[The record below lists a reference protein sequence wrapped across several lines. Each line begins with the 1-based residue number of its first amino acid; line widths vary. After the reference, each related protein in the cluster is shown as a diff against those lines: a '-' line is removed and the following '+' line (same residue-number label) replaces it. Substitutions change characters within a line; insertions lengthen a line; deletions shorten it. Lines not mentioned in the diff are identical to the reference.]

1 MANNNL
7 TAQEKKTLNKMF
19 WLSHLVFISFS
30 MVKMEANGFTMTMA
44 PALEELY
51 GDDPEAKKEAVLRHQ
66 SFFNTH
72 AVPFSFVAGLSY
84 AMERQHKEGKVD
96 GTTIENIKAA
106 LMSPTAGMFDS
117 LFFNAI
123 RVIAAGISIGLCRN
137 GNFLGVILFILMY
150 GVTQSVVK
158 YLLINAGYTL
168 GTSFIDQVFNSGLIQ
183 VLTKCASV
191 LGLMMVGAMTAQ
203 MVNVPLNLVVNTT
216 GAEGGE
222 VVVADILNQVFPG
235 LLGVCALFLMV
246 YLIKKGWTP
255 TKLILL
261 IFAFALVGAAI
272 GLF

>member
-7 TAQEKKTLNKMF
+7 TAQEKATLKKMF

-30 MVKMEANGFTMTMA
+30 MVKMEANGFTMTME

-51 GDDPEAKKEAVLRHQ
+51 GDDPEEMNEAVLRHQ

-72 AVPFSFVAGLSY
+72 AVPFSFVAGLAY

-96 GTTIENIKAA
+96 GMTIENIKAA
-106 LMSPTAGMFDS
+106 LMGPTAGMFDS
-117 LFFNAI
+117 LFFNCI
-123 RVIAAGISIGLCRN
+123 RVIAAGISIGLCSQ
-137 GNFLGVILFILMY
+137 GNFLGTIIFILLY
-150 GVTQSVVK
+150 GVTQSIVK
-158 YLLINAGYTL
+158 WLLINAGYTL

-203 MVNVPLNLVVNTT
+203 MVSVPLNLVINTT

-222 VVVADILNQVFPG
+222 VVIADVLNSVFPG

>member
-1 MANNNL
+1 MAKKDL
-7 TAQEKKTLNKMF
+7 TAPEKATLNKMF

-44 PALEELY
+44 PALKELY
-51 GDDPEAKKEAVLRHQ
+51 SDDPEEMKEAVLRHQ

-72 AVPFSFVAGLSY
+72 AVPFSFVAGLAY

-96 GTTIENIKAA
+96 GTTIENVKAA
-106 LMSPTAGMFDS
+106 LMGPTAGMFDS

-137 GNFLGVILFILMY
+137 GNFLGTILFILMY

-158 YLLINAGYTL
+158 YFLINAGYTL

-203 MVNVPLNLVVNTT
+203 MVNVPLNLVINTT

-222 VVVADILNQVFPG
+222 VVVGDILNQVFPG

-272 GLF
+272 GIF

>member
-1 MANNNL
+1 MAKNNL
-7 TAQEKKTLNKMF
+7 TAQEKATLNKMF

-44 PALEELY
+44 PALQELY
-51 GDDPEAKKEAVLRHQ
+51 KDDPEEMKEAVLRHQ

-72 AVPFSFVAGLSY
+72 AVPFSFIAGLSY

-106 LMSPTAGMFDS
+106 LMGPTAGMFDS

-123 RVIAAGISIGLCRN
+123 RVIAAGISIGLCSQ
-137 GNFLGVILFILMY
+137 GNFLGVIIFVLLY
-150 GVTQSVVK
+150 GVLQSVAK
-158 YLLINAGYTL
+158 YFLINAGYTL
-168 GTSFIDQVFNSGLIQ
+168 GTTFIDQVFNSGLIQ

-191 LGLMMVGAMTAQ
+191 IGLMMVGAMTAQ

-222 VVVADILNQVFPG
+222 VVVGDILNQVFPG

-261 IFAFALVGAAI
+261 IFAFALAGAAI

>member
-7 TAQEKKTLNKMF
+7 SAQEKATLKKMF

-30 MVKMEANGFTMTMA
+30 MVKMEANGFTMTME

-51 GDDPEAKKEAVLRHQ
+51 GDDPEEMITIT
-66 SFFNTH
+66 FD
-72 AVPFSFVAGLSY
+72 GG
-84 AMERQHKEGKVD
+84 EGS
-96 GTTIENIKAA
+96 NIKAA
-106 LMSPTAGMFDS
+106 LMGPTAGMFDS
-117 LFFNAI
+117 LFFNCI
-123 RVIAAGISIGLCRN
+123 RVIAAGISIGLCRQ
-137 GNFLGVILFILMY
+137 GNFLGTIIFVLLY
-150 GVTQSVVK
+150 GCLQSVAK

-203 MVNVPLNLVVNTT
+203 MVNVPLNLVINTT

-222 VVVADILNQVFPG
+222 VVIADILNSVFPG
-235 LLGVCALFLMV
+235 FLGVCALFLMV

-261 IFAFALVGAAI
+261 IFAFALIGAAI